1 MEPNELKEAQ
11 SDFDE
16 GLDDTEERNRRIR
29 ALELDPDWFGVAKHH
44 DSDDFGALLYN
55 MQYYRAAEL
64 IDDHHARSD
73 MKTLERAVKNGWKI
87 PEQLL
92 DIAPKAMGKLLIQ
105 GTPREQLGAAKVL
118 VAMKAAN
125 DRPERNEST
134 TINVGVKVDNGS
146 DERRS
151 AALAIARRIHDARVL
166 RQSPGG

>member
-1 MEPNELKEAQ
+1 ME
-11 SDFDE
+11 
-16 GLDDTEERNRRIR
+16 TE
-29 ALELDPDWFGVAKHH
+29 
-44 DSDDFGALLYN
+44 
-55 MQYYRAAEL
+55 AEL